1 MSEGENLKWRKL
13 DNSAKI
19 FPLSAGKKYSTVFRI
34 SAVLKE
40 KINPKILEKAVNI
53 ALEKYDS
60 FKVKMKYGFFWYYL
74 EENSKD
80 PIIEEEKNYP
90 CKYIDPSK
98 NNDYLFKVTYFDTK
112 INIDIFH
119 VLTDG
124 GSGVVF
130 FREIIYT
137 YLELLHPTVFNVNER
152 LTRKIDY
159 NTEDS
164 YLKNYM
170 KNSKGKASSK
180 KAYILKGKK
189 IKLGAISAIHEIIDI
204 NDLKKECEKYK
215 ATVTQYL
222 TAVLIYSIYEAN
234 YKKSKSKK
242 PIKVCIPVNLK
253 KYFPSKTM
261 SNFFSYIT
269 LEANMKKLIESSKS
283 NNLENKEEKIG
294 NEQEDYK
301 SITVKNYLFDAIVE
315 FVKNDF
321 KSKLTEEEIIKTMSA
336 NVKLG
341 NNFFIKVIPL
351 ELKKILVR
359 LSYLEIR
366 KYTTITFSNI
376 GRIGI
381 IGKYKDYI
389 EEFLMLIAPEPVEKI
404 KCSGCTFENKMSF
417 TFTSILNDNNIEKTF
432 YNFLKFRGIKVKIE
446 SNGVL
451 DDIS

>member
-1 MSEGENLKWRKL
+1 MSENLKWRKL

-19 FPLSAGKKYSTVFRI
+19 FPLSAGKKYSTVFRL
-34 SAVLKE
+34 SAVMKE
-40 KINPKILEKAVNI
+40 KVNPSLLEKAVNI
-53 ALEKYDS
+53 TLEKYSS

-74 EENSKD
+74 EENNKV
-80 PIIEEEKNYP
+80 PIIEEENNYP
-90 CKYIDPSK
+90 CKYIEPSK

-119 VLTDG
+119 ALTDG
-124 GSGVVF
+124 GSGTVF

-137 YLELLHPTVFNVNER
+137 YLELLHPTVFNSNER
-152 LTRKIDY
+152 LVRKIDF

-164 YLKNYM
+164 YLKNYI
-170 KNSKGKASSK
+170 KNSKGNSSSK

-189 IKLGAISAIHEIIDI
+189 IKLGAISAIHEIIDMS
-204 NDLKKECEKYK
+204 DLKKECEKYN

-234 YKKSKSKK
+234 YKKNKSKK

-269 LEANMKKLIESSKS
+269 LEANMKSLIQNSGEKKEQKNSDKDEK
-283 NNLENKEEKIG
+283 NLWFENI
-294 NEQEDYK
+294 
-301 SITVKNYLFDAIVE
+301 IE

-321 KSKLTEEEIIKTMSA
+321 KQKLTEEEIIKTMSA

-341 NNFFIKVIPL
+341 TNLFIKVIPL
-351 ELKKILVR
+351 ELKKAIVR

-389 EEFLMLIAPEPVEKI
+389 DEFLMLIAPEPVEKI

-432 YNFLKFRGIKVKIE
+432 YNFLKNRGIKVKVE

-451 DDIS
+451 NDISKEN

>member
-1 MSEGENLKWRKL
+1 MSENLKWRKL

-19 FPLSAGKKYSTVFRI
+19 FPLSAGKKYSTVFRF
-34 SAVLKE
+34 SAVMKE
-40 KINPKILEKAVNI
+40 KVNPSLLEKAVNI
-53 ALEKYDS
+53 TLEKYSS

-74 EENSKD
+74 EENNKV
-80 PIIEEEKNYP
+80 PIIEEENNYP
-90 CKYIDPSK
+90 CKYIEPSK

-119 VLTDG
+119 ALTDG
-124 GSGVVF
+124 GSGTVF

-137 YLELLHPTVFNVNER
+137 YLELLHPTVFNSNER

-164 YLKNYM
+164 YLKNYI
-170 KNSKGKASSK
+170 KNSKGNSSSK
-180 KAYILKGKK
+180 RAYILKGKK
-189 IKLGAISAIHEIIDI
+189 IKLGAISAIHEIIDMS
-204 NDLKKECEKYK
+204 DLKKECEKYN

-234 YKKSKSKK
+234 YKKNKSKK

-269 LEANMKKLIESSKS
+269 LEANMKSLVQNS
-283 NNLENKEEKIG
+283 EEKK
-294 NEQEDYK
+294 EQ
-301 SITVKNYLFDAIVE
+301 KNSNKDEINFLFENIIE

-321 KSKLTEEEIIKTMSA
+321 KQKLTEEEIIKTMSA

-341 NNFFIKVIPL
+341 TNLFIKVIPL
-351 ELKKILVR
+351 ELKKAIVR

-389 EEFLMLIAPEPVEKI
+389 DEFLMLIAPEPVEKI

-432 YNFLKFRGIKVKIE
+432 YNFLKNRGIKVKVE

-451 DDIS
+451 NDISKEN

>member
-19 FPLSAGKKYSTVFRI
+19 FPLSAGRKYSTVFRL
-34 SAVLKE
+34 SAVMKE
-40 KINPKILEKAVNI
+40 KVNPRILEKAVKVS
-53 ALEKYDS
+53 LEKYNL
-60 FKVKMKYGFFWYYL
+60 FKVRMKYGFFWYYL
-74 EENSKD
+74 EENPKE
-80 PIIEEEKNYP
+80 PIVEEERDYP
-90 CKYIDPSK
+90 CKYIEPSK
-98 NNDYLFKVTYFDTK
+98 NNDYLFKVTYFDKK

-137 YLELLHPTVFNVNER
+137 YLELLHPTVFNSNER
-152 LTRKIDY
+152 LVRKIDF

-164 YLKNYM
+164 YLKNYI
-170 KNSKGKASSK
+170 KDSKGNSSTK
-180 KAYILKGKK
+180 KAFELKGKK
-189 IKLGAISAIHEIIDI
+189 IKLGAISAIHEIIDMQ
-204 NDLKKECEKYK
+204 DLKKECEKYNS
-215 ATVTQYL
+215 TVTQYL

-234 YKKSKSKK
+234 YKKSNSKK

-269 LEANMKKLIESSKS
+269 LEADMKKLANNNLQNDKNSKS
-283 NNLENKEEKIG
+283 KD
-294 NEQEDYK
+294 EQKCIDF
-301 SITVKNYLFDAIVE
+301 SLFETIID
-315 FVKNDF
+315 FVKKDF
-321 KSKLTEEEIIKTMSA
+321 KQKLTEEEIIKTMSA

-341 NNFFIKVIPL
+341 TNLFIKAIPL
-351 ELKKILVR
+351 ELKKVIVR

-389 EEFLMLIAPEPVEKI
+389 DEFLMLIAPEPVEKI

-432 YNFLKFRGIKVKIE
+432 YHFLISRGINVKVE

-451 DDIS
+451 DDISKKD